1 MAQPGYPPMA
11 QPGVP
16 PMAGAGGV
24 PVQPMQGYVMT
35 PQGYLAP
42 QFYTG
47 KRKPV
52 KNLPGTYGKFNGG
65 FFSDILEDLRGI
77 YIRERTDWAE
87 ALTGCAQEKHFCV
100 QNIDAKNGAI
110 LLRCQEK
117 SECCQRVCWGGACRA
132 FEVDVTNCF
141 DGKLHMK
148 IEREFSCTFMCCN
161 RPFASIFVYDE
172 NMGKHPIG

>member
-1 MAQPGYPPMA
+1 MAHPGQPPYQPPPVA
-11 QPGVP
+11 GQPPYQP
-16 PMAGAGGV
+16 PPGA
-24 PVQPMQGYVMT
+24 PIMPAFVMT

-47 KRKPV
+47 KRKPL
-52 KNLPGTYGKFNGG
+52 KNLPGTYEKYNGG

-117 SECCQRVCWGGACRA
+117 SECCQRICLSGACR
-132 FEVDVTNCF
+132 
-141 DGKLHMK
+141 
-148 IEREFSCTFMCCN
+148 EF
-161 RPFASIFVYDE
+161 
-172 NMGKHPIG
+172 